1 MEHAKPTKTPCCPSV
16 RLVPHEGRALSD
28 PIEYRSMVGALQ
40 YLTFTRPDL
49 AFNVHQLC
57 QFMSS
62 PTTVHFE
69 AAKRVLRGTL
79 HHGISFTPGSL
90 SLIAFFDAD
99 WAGDPS
105 DRRSTSDMLVILGP
119 SPVSWSP
126 KKQPTV
132 SHSSTE
138 AEYRTLDSTATEISW
153 LLILFKEL
161 HIFLPHIPV
170 LWCDNVTALALT
182 ANPIFH
188 SRTNIM
194 KSIIIMFARRFCVEI
209 WPFNLSLARIILL
222 ISSLNHCLLLRLFFN
237 VANFWWIPLPVV

>member
-1 MEHAKPTKTPCCPSV
+1 M
-16 RLVPHEGRALSD
+16 LVHVFSHYCSLRG
-28 PIEYRSMVGALQ
+28 
-40 YLTFTRPDL
+40 
-49 AFNVHQLC
+49 C
-57 QFMSS
+57 QACSSWNSS
-62 PTTVHFE
+62 PWDLLYPV
-69 AAKRVLRGTL
+69 
-79 HHGISFTPGSL
+79 PL

-105 DRRSTSDMLVILGP
+105 DRRSTSDMLVFLGP

-170 LWCDNVTALALT
+170 LWCDNVIALALT

-188 SRTNIM
+188 SRTKHNEADYHYVRE
-194 KSIIIMFARRFCVEI
+194 KVLRRDLAVQFVSGKD
-209 WPFNLSLARIILL
+209 NLVD
-222 ISSLNHCLLLRLFFN
+222 LFTKPLPAPSFI
-237 VANFWWIPLPVV
+237 FQRGKPLPVV